1 MNTNNKPKTLRMSVK
16 CAALALFLITPST
29 QAATTLI
36 KNVNGYTVNNGELV
50 KFNAIQFTGNKID
63 KICVYSPCK
72 AQGKIQVIDGK
83 GKTVLPGLIDAH
95 GHVLG
100 YGLNLSRINLRGI
113 TSEQAAVDKAITFR
127 KENPKLA
134 WIQGRG
140 WNQVLW
146 QSNTFPT
153 RASLDKA
160 FPNTPVWLR
169 RVDGHAA
176 WGNSAALNIAGIT
189 KATVSPAG
197 GEIIR
202 DENGEPT
209 GVFIDNAQE
218 LVTEHIPEL
227 SASEKKAMLKK
238 SMQALAKLGLTG
250 VHDAGVSSDTLNV
263 FKALADNHEL
273 PIRIYAMIAAGD
285 DEFDKLMRQGPYH
298 HPSGKLDIASIKIL
312 SDGAL
317 GSRGAAL
324 IEDYSDKHGHKGL
337 LLYRDAELKNII
349 KQAMSSGFQV
359 NTHAIGD
366 KANNMVLDY
375 YQNLIK
381 ETQTSQL
388 RHRIEHAQVLQLTD
402 IPRFKQLS
410 VIASMQATHA
420 TSDKNMAED
429 RLGSERIK
437 GAYAWRKLL
446 NSGATIAA
454 GSDFPIESANPFF
467 GIYSSVSRQD
477 HQNQPPNGW
486 YPQEKMTMTEALASF
501 TTSNAFASHKEAQ
514 LGQLKPGMKADFIV
528 IDRDIFNV
536 PQADI
541 WQTNVLQ
548 TWVDGKKVF
557 ER

>member
-1 MNTNNKPKTLRMSVK
+1 MNRKTAKIPFAS
-16 CAALALFLITPST
+16 
-29 QAATTLI
+29 TLI
-36 KNVNGYTVNNGELV
+36 LAILSNVAWAQTSLINNINGYTVNNGNLV
-50 KFNAIQFTGNKID
+50 TFSAIQFTKGKID
-63 KICVYSPCK
+63 SICTQKQCPISKGVK
-72 AQGKIQVIDGK
+72 VIDGK

-113 TSEQAAVDKAITFR
+113 TSEQAAVEKALAFR
-127 KENPKLA
+127 KENPDLA

-146 QSNTFPT
+146 DNKVFPT
-153 RASLDKA
+153 KTSLDKA

-169 RVDGHAA
+169 RIDGHAA
-176 WGNSAALNIAGIT
+176 WGNSTALNIAGIT
-189 KATVSPAG
+189 KDTVSPDG
-197 GEIIR
+197 GEILR
-202 DENGEPT
+202 DKNGEPT
-209 GVFIDNAQE
+209 GVFIDNAQA
-218 LVTEHIPEL
+218 LVTKHIPEL
-227 SASEKKAMLKK
+227 SAEEKKITLKK
-238 SMQALAKLGLTG
+238 SMLALAKLGLTG
-250 VHDAGVSSDTLNV
+250 VHDAGVSSDTLDV
-263 FKALADNHEL
+263 FKSLADNNEL

-285 DEFDKLMRQGPYH
+285 NQFDKLMQQGPYH
-298 HPSGKLDIASIKIL
+298 HPAGKLDIASIKIL

-337 LLYRDAELKNII
+337 LLYRDSELKKII

-366 KANNMVLDY
+366 KANQLVLDHY
-375 YQNLIK
+375 ENLISK
-381 ETQTSQL
+381 TNSKAL
-388 RHRIEHAQVLQLTD
+388 RHRIEHAQVLQLSD
-402 IPRFKQLS
+402 IPRFNQLG

-429 RLGSERIK
+429 RLGAERIK

-446 NSGATIAA
+446 DSNAVIAA

-467 GIYSSVSRQD
+467 GLFSSISRQD
-477 HQNQPPNGW
+477 HQNQPPEGW
-486 YPQEKMTMTEALASF
+486 YPQERMSRTEALASF
-501 TTSNAFASHKEAQ
+501 TTNNAFASHKETQ
-514 LGQLKPGMKADFIV
+514 IGQLTPGMKADLII
-528 IDRDIFNV
+528 IDRDIFEV

-541 WQTNVLQ
+541 WQTKVLQ

-557 ER
+557 TR